1 MHGDNDNNE
10 VDSLLLEASQQ
21 YESND
26 VSSIGKQ
33 DDDKISEKDHQTR
46 FGTPVTKLSKKS

>member
-10 VDSLLLEASQQ
+10 VDSLLVEASQQ

-46 FGTPVTKLSKKS
+46 FGTPVTKL